1 MGGGGDGNFLL
12 FIFLVVPVNF
22 PHKPFREGVSYAAR
36 TSCAKLFS
44 VFIF

>member
-1 MGGGGDGNFLL
+1 MGGGGDGDFLL

-22 PHKPFREGVSYAAR
+22 PHKPFREGVSYAAG